1 MTHEVERI
9 DPAEALM
16 REVGAQLRR
25 VRLER
30 GEELEQVAETLRIK
44 PTYLYGIEQGDLSV
58 MPGRTYALGFLRSY
72 ADYLGFDGDDLIIQ
86 IKSTV
91 DDLTDS
97 ARLHIRTPLPES
109 RLPKTPLVLL
119 SLAVVAGIYAGW
131 SYLHYSGE
139 LGVETVA
146 EVPENLRRLAFDRL
160 PTPAEPN
167 AAPPPVPAEEAPPA
181 PATEADPEPEG
192 AGFAD
197 DAAGPGGGL
206 VAGGEGEATS
216 PAAQP
221 PAVTLDQ
228 PSEPATAR
236 PDVAPGAEEVVAAEA
251 EDEPAADESATPEAL
266 DETRLSALEPR
277 AGPVSEDEDA
287 PPAAGE
293 DGGDVAVPEP
303 VDQVEAAPEEPPIP
317 EERPVAEPAPA
328 ADDESLAEDTAD
340 EIEPAAIEPD
350 PAAAIEDEQPAPPAW
365 PGAAEV
371 LARYGIDLNE
381 AIAAGTPEDPVIHE
395 PQNTDARIILRG
407 IGTSWI
413 RIESESGD
421 YLRTRTLDLGDAFL
435 VPDRDDLIMWTGNA
449 GGIEVIVDGE
459 VLPPLS
465 TDGAVVRDI
474 PLNPADLPA
483 FVAAGR

>member
-1 MTHEVERI
+1 MTDEVERI

-30 GEELEQVAETLRIK
+30 GEELEEVAETLRIK

-72 ADYLGFDGDDLIIQ
+72 ADYLGFDGDDLITQ

-91 DDLTDS
+91 DDLTHS
-97 ARLHIRTPLPES
+97 TRLHIRTPLPES

-160 PTPAEPN
+160 PTPAEPDPAPAPTPEEAPASE
-167 AAPPPVPAEEAPPA
+167 AAPAPEEAPPA
-181 PATEADPEPEG
+181 G
-192 AGFAD
+192 
-197 DAAGPGGGL
+197 DAAGPGGL
-206 VAGGEGEATS
+206 VAGGEGAATS
-216 PAAQP
+216 PGEAPAVSLGQP
-221 PAVTLDQ
+221 PDG
-228 PSEPATAR
+228 EPATAM
-236 PDVAPGAEEVVAAEA
+236 PEAAAP
-251 EDEPAADESATPEAL
+251 ADESVAAAEDPAPPSAAGGNAT

-277 AGPVSEDEDA
+277 AGPAAGLEDDGA
-287 PPAAGE
+287 PPA
-293 DGGDVAVPEP
+293 DGVDEAAAPEP
-303 VDQVEAAPEEPPIP
+303 VEETEAAPQPPVPEEPV
-317 EERPVAEPAPA
+317 VAEPATA
-328 ADDESLAEDTAD
+328 ADDALAEDA
-340 EIEPAAIEPD
+340 EEGAEPAEAEP
-350 PAAAIEDEQPAPPAW
+350 AVAIEDQEPALPAG
-365 PGAAEV
+365 PGVAEI
-371 LARYGIDLNE
+371 LARFGIDLEE
-381 AIAAGTPEDPVIHE
+381 AIAAGTPEDPIIHE

-483 FVAAGR
+483 FAAASR

>member
-1 MTHEVERI
+1 MTDEVERI

-25 VRLER
+25 VRRER
-30 GEELEQVAETLRIK
+30 GEELEEVAETLRIK

-72 ADYLGFDGDDLIIQ
+72 ADYLGFDGDDLIVQ

-97 ARLHIRTPLPES
+97 TRLHIRTPLPES

-160 PTPAEPN
+160 PTPADPGT
-167 AAPPPVPAEEAPPA
+167 AAPPEASVPEEAPPA
-181 PATEADPEPEG
+181 AAPEAEPEPED
-192 AGFAD
+192 AQPLE
-197 DAAGPGGGL
+197 DAAGPGGL
-206 VAGGEGEATS
+206 IAGGEGEPAS
-216 PAAQP
+216 LAPPPAASADRPDDAGAP
-221 PAVTLDQ
+221 PAVA
-228 PSEPATAR
+228 EA
-236 PDVAPGAEEVVAAEA
+236 APGAEEEVAEA
-251 EDEPAADESATPEAL
+251 EEEPAPAVAADPRV
-266 DETRLSALEPR
+266 ETRLSALEPR
-277 AGPVSEDEDA
+277 AGPAPALADEAA
-287 PPAAGE
+287 PPALGGE
-293 DGGDVAVPEP
+293 V
-303 VDQVEAAPEEPPIP
+303 AAPEPAPAEPLIP
-317 EERPVAEPAPA
+317 EERPVAEPA
-328 ADDESLAEDTAD
+328 ADDDPLPEDTLD
-340 EIEPAAIEPD
+340 GSEPAEAGPD
-350 PAAAIEDEQPAPPAW
+350 LAVEVEDEEPAPPAW

-371 LARYGIDLNE
+371 LARYDIDL
-381 AIAAGTPEDPVIHE
+381 AAASAAGTPEDPVIHE

-421 YLRTRTLDLGDAFL
+421 YLRTRTLDPGDAFL

-474 PLNPADLPA
+474 PLNPAELPA
-483 FVAAGR
+483 FAAASR